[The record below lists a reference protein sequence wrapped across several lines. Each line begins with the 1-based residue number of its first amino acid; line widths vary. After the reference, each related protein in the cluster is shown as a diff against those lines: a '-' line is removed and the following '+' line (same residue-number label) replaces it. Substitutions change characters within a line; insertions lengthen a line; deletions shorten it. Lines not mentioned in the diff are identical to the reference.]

1 MRQRP
6 RFRNFDLR
14 LEAAEP
20 DGCAIS
26 VSSSPAG
33 ETARPARAPR
43 PPQDPSLLTL
53 FSNEPRCDEGCLRR
67 AGQLLAD
74 FLLSPGAVRDLY
86 QRSLGMAQSEGF
98 SLRLRLNILPPELSA
113 LPWEC
118 AYDESAHE
126 YFALNPR
133 FSLVRYHSLMLP
145 ADSVTSLT
153 PIPILMVVAS
163 PSGLAPIAAA
173 EEVANLTGAV
183 AELCQQGKAVLDVL
197 FSGPDRER
205 QAIKMRIVQ
214 HEAVN
219 LLEGGA
225 CLDDLSR
232 ALKRGYRVL
241 HFVGHGAFSSGV
253 GGLLALAGAQGQ
265 AEYVDATRLA
275 RAVREQMVAAVVLN
289 VCESATDDT
298 VRSFMGLAPNL
309 IQAGIPAVIAMQ
321 HSISDAGALCF
332 SRQVYR
338 ALAAGDPLDAAVTD
352 ARKTMSA
359 APEVRLG
366 EWAIPVLFMRAEH
379 GLLWEVDPQRRVVV
393 ERMDALGRMAADTA
407 AHDRTA
413 AGRLLAQGVGRYA
426 ERLRQLADSRGAY
439 GSAQPYKGLLAYQL
453 GDAHLFFG
461 RERAISELLD
471 RLQRGPLTI
480 LHAES
485 GAGKTS
491 LLQAGITPRLIADGH
506 LPIHLRPYNSNPAL
520 ALKRALLPELRDA
533 PDLAAMSLREFLLR
547 VTGLLEPE
555 AQLYVLLDQF
565 EEFFTEL
572 ERDERTAFVAEL
584 VDCVADPLLNVRW
597 LLALRSE
604 AFSNLANFEPGIRNP
619 FENNWRLE
627 RLTRAEAEAVVAQP
641 AARFGVT
648 YEPDLMRLLLDDL
661 DKDGVAPP
669 QAQLVC
675 QALYAE
681 RPPGAAVI
689 TRSLYDSLGGARG
702 ILQGH
707 LERVLRRDLPPE
719 QRVAAQLMLEALVS
733 SDVRRVLRTRDELA
747 AELSLRHVPPETA
760 DAVLERLL
768 ESRLLRIQE
777 SGSAGEKVAYELA
790 HDYLATQIEVSPE
803 GRGRKAAQELL
814 VRELLSF
821 KLHGTRLHPRAL
833 EVIGAHVDSLVID
846 RAAAELLVRSAFETG
861 FGLDQW
867 LARVP
872 ADLACQVL
880 LEGLMDTDSEL
891 RVRAAQHLQAD
902 CDDEIV
908 SALADRFIQDDVAE
922 VREAAITALAA
933 RAPGR
938 ARALALAGLR
948 HDDPGRRAEAAACL
962 QLFPDHETVQA
973 LFAVVAQDEDKHA
986 WTTALRVLSARAT
999 RPFLD
1004 DWRPLRRASAAR
1016 QVAVYNLLTEWRTP
1030 RPLAYHL
1037 HTLPALAQ
1045 QYLKS
1050 KWRENWPSFIGAGLA
1065 LAVMAYFVL
1074 ALWQGW
1080 PPFPA
1085 RWTRVP
1091 DTPAV
1096 GFSTLDV
1103 VDGRV
1108 YAGTFDYGLARREPD
1123 GRWAFGLRAG
1133 LPTGDPARKSDPASN
1148 VHAIYDLAVAPDAP
1162 DRVFALVADAGVFVT
1177 EDAGGSWTQ
1186 IGAGVVPTDTLF
1198 AAIDAHGQYVLVA
1211 ESTAGLYGSDDL
1223 GQTWRR
1229 LSGEGELPD
1238 SGFRIVRFASKGEVY
1253 VGGPDGV
1260 YRGEGA
1266 FPFTWQKLIGVP
1278 SAFFL
1283 AVGSD
1288 GRLFLALG
1296 VDRPAQAACYD
1307 PSNGLLTVQTY
1318 VAENITAVHSDPSLP
1333 DRFWVA
1339 TTGGVHVLSCDP
1351 STSGAPFLAQGI
1363 FDLIPV
1369 PLPDGSFTWLQA
1381 SDKGLYQP
1389 PR

>member
-1 MRQRP
+1 MRQRSH
-6 RFRNFDLR
+6 FRNFDLR
-14 LEAAEP
+14 LEAADP
-20 DGCAIS
+20 DGYVIS
-26 VSSSPAG
+26 VLSSPAG
-33 ETARPARAPR
+33 ETAIPARVSR
-43 PPQDPSLLTL
+43 LLQDPSLLTP
-53 FSNEPRCDEGCLRR
+53 FYNEPLCDEACLRR
-67 AGQLLAD
+67 AGQLLTD
-74 FLLSPGAVRDLY
+74 FLLSPGMVRDLY

-98 SLRLRLNILPPELSA
+98 SLRLRLNILPPELAA

-118 AYDESAHE
+118 AYDESTHE

-145 ADSVTSLT
+145 ADSVSSLT

-173 EEVANLTGAV
+173 EEVANLTKAV

-197 FSGPDRER
+197 FSGSDRER
-205 QAIKMRIVQ
+205 QAIETRIAQ
-214 HEAVN
+214 HEGVH

-225 CLDDLSR
+225 CLDDVSH

-241 HFVGHGAFSSGV
+241 HFVGHGAFSPGA

-265 AEYVDATRLA
+265 AEYVDATGLA
-275 RAVREQMVAAVVLN
+275 RVVREQMVAAVVLN

-332 SRQVYR
+332 SHQVYR
-338 ALAAGDPLDAAVTD
+338 ALAAGDPLDEAVTD
-352 ARKTMSA
+352 ARKAMSA
-359 APEVRLG
+359 ALGVRPG
-366 EWAIPVLFMRAEH
+366 EWAVPVLFMRVEH

-393 ERMDALGRMAADTA
+393 ERMDALERMAADTA
-407 AHDRTA
+407 ARDRSA
-413 AGRLLAQGVGRYA
+413 ERRLLAQGVGRYA
-426 ERLRQLADSRGAY
+426 ERLRQLADGRGAY

-471 RLQRGPLTI
+471 RLRRGPLTV

-491 LLQAGITPRLIADGH
+491 LLQAGIMPRLIADGH
-506 LPIHLRPYNSNPAL
+506 LPIHLRPYNINPTL

-533 PDLAAMSLREFLLR
+533 PDLATMSLREFLLR
-547 VTGLLEPE
+547 VTELLGRE
-555 AQLYVLLDQF
+555 ARLYVLLDQF

-572 ERDERTAFVAEL
+572 EGDERAAFVAEL

-604 AFSNLANFEPGIRNP
+604 AFSYLASFEPGIRNP

-627 RLTRAEAEAVVAQP
+627 RLTRAEAEAVIAQP

-648 YEPDLMRLLLDDL
+648 YKPDLMPLLLDDL
-661 DKDGVAPP
+661 DQGGIAPP

-681 RPPGAAVI
+681 RPAGAAI
-689 TRSLYDSLGGARG
+689 IARALYDSLGGARG

-707 LERVLRRDLPPE
+707 LERVLRRDLPPG
-719 QRVAAQLMLEALVS
+719 QRVAAHLILEALIS

-803 GRGRKAAQELL
+803 VRGRKAAQELL
-814 VRELLSF
+814 ARELLSF

-846 RAAAELLVRSAFETG
+846 RAAAELLMRSAFETG

-872 ADLACQVL
+872 ADLARQVL
-880 LEGLMDTDSEL
+880 LEGLTDTDSEL
-891 RVRAAQHLQAD
+891 RVRAAPHLQAD
-902 CDDEIV
+902 CDDEVV
-908 SALADRFIQDDVAE
+908 SALADRFSQDDVAE
-922 VREAAITALAA
+922 VREAAMTALAA
-933 RAPGR
+933 CAPGR
-938 ARALALAGLR
+938 AHTLALVGLQ
-948 HDDPGRRAEAAACL
+948 HDDPVRRAEAAACL
-962 QLFPDHETVQA
+962 ELFPDQEAAQA
-973 LFAVVAQDEDKHA
+973 LFEVVVRDNDQRV
-986 WTTALRVLSARAT
+986 WTTALRVLSTDAARSL
-999 RPFLD
+999 RD
-1004 DWRPLRRASAAR
+1004 DWRPLHRASAER
-1016 QVAVYNLLTEWRTP
+1016 QVAAYGLLTEWGAA
-1030 RPLAYHL
+1030 RPFAYHL
-1037 HTLPALAQ
+1037 RSLPALVQ
-1045 QYLKS
+1045 QYLKT
-1050 KWRENWPSFIGAGLA
+1050 KWRENWPAFIGAGLA
-1065 LAVMAYFVL
+1065 LAVMAYFAL

-1108 YAGTFDYGLARREPD
+1108 YAGTFDYGLARRDPD
-1123 GRWAFGLRAG
+1123 GRWVFGLRAG

-1148 VHAIYDLAVAPDAP
+1148 VHAIYDLAVPPDSP

-1177 EDAGGSWTQ
+1177 EDAGDSWTQ
-1186 IGAGVVPTDTLF
+1186 VGAGVVPTDTLF
-1198 AAIDAHGQYVLVA
+1198 AAIDVHGQYVLVA

-1296 VDRPAQAACYD
+1296 VERPAQAACYT
-1307 PSNGLLTVQTY
+1307 PARGLRPVQTY
-1318 VAENITAVHSDPSLP
+1318 SAENITAVQGDPSVP
-1333 DRFWVA
+1333 DQFWVA
-1339 TTGGVHVLSCDP
+1339 TTGGVHTLSCLGERA
-1351 STSGAPFLAQGI
+1351 SGSLLTQAI
-1363 FDLIPV
+1363 FDIV
-1369 PLPDGSFTWLQA
+1369 PLPAGDGSYTWLQA
-1381 SDKGLYQP
+1381 NEKGLYRP